1 MRFEAINTE
10 RLTIRRLRLEDAASI
25 SLYRSLPEVSK
36 FQSWKEYSSDKASE
50 LIKEMETSDPSEKGK
65 WFQFGISLKS
75 SNELVGDIGFLNSDL
90 NQKSW
95 IGFTLNS
102 RHWGKGYAFESVKA
116 VLNYYA
122 VQGISG
128 VWASVDPQNNPSI
141 NLLKKLKFNLIDIK
155 PNDHVFF
162 KILI

>member
-1 MRFEAINTE
+1 
-10 RLTIRRLRLEDAASI
+10 
-25 SLYRSLPEVSK
+25 
-36 FQSWKEYSSDKASE
+36 
-50 LIKEMETSDPSEKGK
+50 METSDPSEKGK

-75 SNELVGDIGFLNSDL
+75 SNDLIGDIGFLNSDL

-95 IGFTLNS
+95 IGFTLNF
-102 RHWGKGYAFESVKA
+102 RYWGKGYAFESVKA